1 MATNYL
7 DYVQEPLPSGGAN
20 MYTAG
25 TIDYAKIDYC
35 TIYNTSSNN
44 VTVTAEVTKSGSSA
58 AQYIN
63 DIVPANKQIVLS
75 ELINRTLKS
84 NDIVKITPGTADVLN
99 VSLGVREVV

>member
-7 DYVQEPLPSGGAN
+7 DLVQEPLPAGGAN
-20 MYTAG
+20 LYTPG

-35 TIYNTSSNN
+35 TIYNTSSSN
-44 VTVTAEVTKSGSSA
+44 VTLTAEITKSGSTA

-63 DIVPANKQIVLS
+63 EIVPANKQIVLT

-99 VSLGVREVV
+99 VSMGVREVV